1 MFKCKY
7 KPIPLR
13 AIIYDRKNMLD
24 KEKTLVEIGLRI
36 RELREQRKFSIQE
49 FADKLEI
56 EYNNVIRIEKGRT
69 NFTIGTLVKIANALD
84 LSLREL
90 LP

>member
-1 MFKCKY
+1 
-7 KPIPLR
+7 
-13 AIIYDRKNMLD
+13 MLD
-24 KEKTLVEIGLRI
+24 KQETLTEIGLFI
-36 RELREQRKFSIQE
+36 RQLREERKLTLQQ

-84 LSLREL
+84 IPISKLFK
-90 LP
+90 

>member
-1 MFKCKY
+1 MFGCKY
-7 KPIPLR
+7 KPISLNT
-13 AIIYDRKNMLD
+13 IIYDREIMLN

-36 RELREQRKFSIQE
+36 RELRERRKLSIQE